1 MCKWEI
7 KFDQLHI
14 YVYIFLY
21 EYHVESERF
30 KRAEKYNLA
39 NFSNEKEYLRKNY
52 VSFKFIAKL
61 FFKEDRKGNMKRD
74 MRRYETVLGF
84 LNEMLSTYDV
94 VITPFCN
101 DLRLIDYCILY
112 LNKLYIKNIYVKNE
126 RFEC

>member
-1 MCKWEI
+1 M
-7 KFDQLHI
+7 
-14 YVYIFLY
+14 
-21 EYHVESERF
+21 
-30 KRAEKYNLA
+30 

-74 MRRYETVLGF
+74 MKRYESVLHF

-101 DLRLIDYCILY
+101 DFRLVDYCTLY
-112 LNKLYIKNIYVKNE
+112 LNKLYIKNVYVKNE
-126 RFEC
+126 RYEILMINT